1 MKVQHS
7 DTFRHNQSKNYERR
21 SPISMQAAGGCTCRP
36 GAGGGR
42 LSFISF
48 TPGGRSLRYQGWRWM
63 SSTVNLLAQGRPRS
77 QTLSP
82 ADQEPRWMWFTPY
95 LLAGAMISN
104 HVPALHSDTAFQMHV
119 TRCIFTAGC

>member
-7 DTFRHNQSKNYERR
+7 DTFKHNQSKNYERR

-63 SSTVNLLAQGRPRS
+63 SSTVNLLAQGPPTQSDTQPGRPG
-77 QTLSP
+77 TALDVVHP
-82 ADQEPRWMWFTPY
+82 
-95 LLAGAMISN
+95 
-104 HVPALHSDTAFQMHV
+104 VPARRGHDIKSGPRPPQ
-119 TRCIFTAGC
+119 